1 MTRPAASL
9 TVVKATAPMIPSW
22 PARMQV
28 RMAAAYVGLFDES
41 GLPDESTFREHVR
54 KGLYC
59 QPYKRPGERQ
69 AWLKVEL
76 DETLERMRQREKA
89 TEDEDEFE

>member
-1 MTRPAASL
+1 
-9 TVVKATAPMIPSW
+9 
-22 PARMQV
+22 
-28 RMAAAYVGLFDES
+28 MAAAYVGLFDES
-41 GLPDESTFREHVR
+41 GLPDEGTFREHVR